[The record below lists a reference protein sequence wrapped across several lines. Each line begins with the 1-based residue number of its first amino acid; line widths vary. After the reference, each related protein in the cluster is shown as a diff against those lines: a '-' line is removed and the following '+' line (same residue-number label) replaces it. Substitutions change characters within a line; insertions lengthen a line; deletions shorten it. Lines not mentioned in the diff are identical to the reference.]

1 MIIRTRKTSGLKC
14 IILIIIDSSGCG
26 DFVIPA
32 EFVSSM
38 SFAINV
44 VGSFGIAVPFGVV
57 ASVAKAWSDLDYL
70 CHSNDKNYLWSFP
83 LVFKS
88 STSDKGNLLARQGQG
103 SIEAPGVAERI
114 ARQRAGGVR
123 SVEDEVVPKEPKFLA
138 KVRNRER
145 GGRDAFRPS
154 KKTNPFSLGVTLGDI
169 LLKVPNR
176 GAGPQSWAR
185 PEPKRPAGFDNK
197 SFPM

>member
-103 SIEAPGVAERI
+103 
-114 ARQRAGGVR
+114 AGGVR